1 MAEFDYIIVGA
12 GSAGSALA
20 ARLSENQDS
29 KVLLLE
35 AGPSGRHPFLHI
47 PIGYGKVFYDQR
59 YNWKYHTN
67 PEPHLNNRSIYWPRG
82 KVLGGSSSINAMV
95 YVRGHKQDYEEWNAV
110 APGWGWAD
118 VEPMFRRMENWL
130 GQPREERGHA
140 GPLGITD
147 VTDQV
152 HPVTRA
158 YIKAASEAGI
168 PFNPD
173 YNSGDMEG
181 ACFFQITTKN
191 GIRSSTANT
200 YLKTVAQR
208 SNLCILTGA
217 FVTSV
222 LFNGKTATGVSYVRG
237 GKTLIAEAKREV
249 ILCGGAINTPKL
261 LQLSGIGA
269 APLLNEMGIPVVI
282 DQPHVG
288 QNLIDHVGL
297 ELIYGAKVPT
307 LNQLLRPLWGK
318 AWVGLQFLLGRKG
331 PLSMSLNQGG
341 GFVRFDQGKGTP
353 DIQLYF
359 MPMSYSCAPKGKRP
373 LMSPDPFP
381 AYRIGFNPCKP
392 ESRGYV
398 DIQSPDPF
406 QPPRMQGNYLEAEK
420 DRQIMIAGTRLIR
433 RIVKMPA
440 LAAITDKEIF
450 PSNTMETDDDII
462 SVARDISWTVFH
474 QCGTCRMGR
483 DEKTSVVDE
492 KLRVH
497 GIGNL
502 RIADASI
509 FPSIPSGNTNA
520 PAIMVGEMAANIIKN
535 EAFMMAKR

>member
-1 MAEFDYIIVGA
+1 MDEFDYVIVGA
-12 GSAGSALA
+12 GSAGAVLA
-20 ARLSENQDS
+20 ARLSEDNDN

-35 AGPSGRHPFLHI
+35 AGPKGKHPFLHI
-47 PIGYGKVFYDQR
+47 PIGYGKIFYDER
-59 YNWKYHTN
+59 YNWKYHTA
-67 PEPHLNNRSIYWPRG
+67 PEAHLNNRSIYWPRG

-110 APGWGWAD
+110 APGWSWAD

-130 GQPREERGHA
+130 GPSSTERGSA

-147 VTDQV
+147 VADQV

-158 YIKAASEAGI
+158 YVNAAAEAGI
-168 PFNPD
+168 PFNSD

-181 ACFFQITTKN
+181 ACFFQITTKG
-191 GIRSSTANT
+191 GIRSSTANA
-200 YLKTVAQR
+200 YLKPVAR
-208 SNLCILTGA
+208 RPNLCIETGA
-217 FVTSV
+217 FVTRV
-222 LFNGKTATGVSYVRG
+222 LFEGKIATGVFYTQS
-237 GKTLIAEAKREV
+237 GKARTAKAKKEIV
-249 ILCGGAINTPKL
+249 LCGGAINTPKL

-269 APLLNEMGIPVVI
+269 ASLLNDMGISVVS

-288 QNLIDHVGL
+288 QNLIDHMGL
-297 ELIYGAKVPT
+297 ELIYGATVPT

-331 PLSMSLNQGG
+331 PLTMSLNQGG
-341 GFVRFDQGKGTP
+341 GFVRFDNGIGAP

-359 MPMSYSCAPKGKRP
+359 MPMSYSRAPKGKRP

-398 DIQSPDPF
+398 EIVSPDPF
-406 QPPRMQGNYLEAEK
+406 QPPRMQANYLQAEK
-420 DRQIMIAGTRLIR
+420 DQQIMIAGTRLIR
-433 RIVKMPA
+433 RIATMPA

-450 PSNTMETDDDII
+450 PGQNMETDDEII
-462 SVARDISWTVFH
+462 SVAREISWTVFH
-474 QCGTCRMGR
+474 QCGTCRMGK
-483 DEKTSVVDE
+483 DAKTSVVD
-492 KLRVH
+492 KTLKVH

-509 FPSIPSGNTNA
+509 FPTIPSGNTNA
-520 PAIMVGEMAANIIKN
+520 PAIMVGEMAAHIIRGK
-535 EAFMMAKR
+535 A